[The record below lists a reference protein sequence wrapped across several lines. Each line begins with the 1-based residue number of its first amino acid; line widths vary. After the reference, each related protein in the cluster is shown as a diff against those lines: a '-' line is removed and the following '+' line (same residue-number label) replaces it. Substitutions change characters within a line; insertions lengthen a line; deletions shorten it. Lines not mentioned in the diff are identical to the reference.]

1 MENAVVRAVL
11 LKNEELLRRHLV
23 LSRTVIKKLRDN
35 GIITEYT
42 GQKLLIQRGEDQIQ
56 TLLFPLKIKDLRT
69 LQKFIDVLK
78 ETHHRWI
85 AEVLLETD
93 IESGRRTAVDLTK
106 SLRYWLARQDKSG
119 TLDSDL
125 NERLIIPLST
135 LTSLSKTRNGLT
147 THLDGVNQ
155 SNGYISAALERA
167 RNQRLTRTK
176 NGYANLRF
184 QIGEGQNRKGSI
196 SSRVPEKLRELER
209 TFESESTNNRSL
221 LSVLKQ
227 EELAIRAH
235 FRQNQ
240 QEQREI
246 EQKQK
251 DLSELQGRMRDLEER
266 FVNMYRPTPKERDA
280 FHRLRRL

>member
-85 AEVLLETD
+85 AEVVLETD

-176 NGYANLRF
+176 NGYANL
-184 QIGEGQNRKGSI
+184 GSI

-227 EELAIRAH
+227 EELAIHAH

-266 FVNMYRPTPKERDA
+266 FVNMY
-280 FHRLRRL
+280 